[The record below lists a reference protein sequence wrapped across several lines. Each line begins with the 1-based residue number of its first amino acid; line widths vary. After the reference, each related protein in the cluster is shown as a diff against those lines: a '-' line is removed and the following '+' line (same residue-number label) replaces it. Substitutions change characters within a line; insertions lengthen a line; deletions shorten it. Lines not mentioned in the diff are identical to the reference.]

1 MGRGEPGIGPG
12 LTTQHLYFRQETHIR
27 QPSGSRHDFPIRLFD
42 LSQLVPAS
50 TILCQRFAPSR
61 TRILSGESSTMP
73 PAVSE
78 WSNLVLRWI
87 HVLAGIFWIGQTYY
101 FTKLEGRMALDEE
114 AARNSGRLPQVWLVH
129 SGSFSVVEKQ
139 ASPKAV
145 PSKFY
150 WFRWEALVTWISGFL
165 LLGLLYYS
173 GGLLLDDSVSNIGM
187 GAGVAIGLGTLFVG
201 FSVYEGIW
209 RSPLGRMPLLAGT
222 ICYFLVVALAY
233 GLTHVISG
241 RAAYIHIGALL
252 GTIMAANVW
261 MGILPATRK
270 MLESIREGK
279 PIDQK
284 MAARAKGRTIHN
296 TYMTVPLIFLMI
308 SNHFPTATYG
318 ANYNWLI
325 LSMLVLGGAVSA
337 KFIYKA

>member
-1 MGRGEPGIGPG
+1 
-12 LTTQHLYFRQETHIR
+12 
-27 QPSGSRHDFPIRLFD
+27 
-42 LSQLVPAS
+42 
-50 TILCQRFAPSR
+50 
-61 TRILSGESSTMP
+61 MP

-78 WSNLVLRWI
+78 WSNLILRWI

-139 ASPKAV
+139 ASPKSV
-145 PSKFY
+145 PAKFY
-150 WFRWEALVTWISGFL
+150 WFRWEALITWISGFL

-187 GAGVAIGLGTLFVG
+187 GMGVAIGLGTLLVG

-209 RSPLGRMPLLAGT
+209 MSPLGRKPLLAGT

-233 GLTHVISG
+233 GLTHLISG
-241 RAAYIHIGALL
+241 RAAYIHIGALF

-261 MGILPATRK
+261 MRILPATRR
-270 MLESIREGK
+270 MLDALREGK
-279 PIDQK
+279 TVDLK
-284 MAARAKGRTIHN
+284 LAEKAKGRTIHN

-325 LSMLVLGGAVSA
+325 LSALVLAGGVSA
-337 KFIYKA
+337 KFIYKAS

>member
-1 MGRGEPGIGPG
+1 
-12 LTTQHLYFRQETHIR
+12 
-27 QPSGSRHDFPIRLFD
+27 
-42 LSQLVPAS
+42 
-50 TILCQRFAPSR
+50 
-61 TRILSGESSTMP
+61 MP

-78 WSNLVLRWI
+78 WSNLILRWI

-101 FTKLEGRMALDEE
+101 FTKLEGRMGLDEE
-114 AARNSGRLPQVWLVH
+114 EAKKSGRLPQVWLVH
-129 SGSFSVVEKQ
+129 SGSFSLVEKQ
-139 ASPKAV
+139 SSPKAV
-145 PSKFY
+145 PAKFY
-150 WFRWEALVTWISGFL
+150 WFRWEALITWISGFL

-187 GAGVAIGLGTLFVG
+187 GAGVAIGLGTLFLG
-201 FSVYEGIW
+201 FAVYEGIW

-233 GLTHVISG
+233 ALTHLISG
-241 RAAYIHIGALL
+241 RAAYIHVGALF

-270 MLESIREGK
+270 MLVAIREGK

-284 MAARAKGRTIHN
+284 LSERAKNRTIHN

-318 ANYNWLI
+318 ADYNWLI
-325 LSMLVLGGAVSA
+325 LSILVLAGAASA
-337 KFIYKA
+337 KLIYKAS

>member
-1 MGRGEPGIGPG
+1 
-12 LTTQHLYFRQETHIR
+12 
-27 QPSGSRHDFPIRLFD
+27 
-42 LSQLVPAS
+42 
-50 TILCQRFAPSR
+50 
-61 TRILSGESSTMP
+61 MP

-78 WSNLVLRWI
+78 WSNLILRWI

-114 AARNSGRLPQVWLVH
+114 AARNAGQAPAGLAGAQRKFFRSSKSRLRRK
-129 SGSFSVVEKQ
+129 SVP
-139 ASPKAV
+139 A
-145 PSKFY
+145 KFY

-187 GAGVAIGLGTLFVG
+187 GMGVAIGLGTLIVG
-201 FSVYEGIW
+201 FAVYEGIW
-209 RSPLGRMPLLAGT
+209 RSPLGRTPLLAGT
-222 ICYFLVVALAY
+222 ICYLLVVALAY

-241 RAAYIHIGALL
+241 RAAYIHIGALF

-284 MAARAKGRTIHN
+284 LAERAKDRTIHN

-318 ANYNWLI
+318 TSLQLADSRPLLVAGAGGSCDRLKI
-325 LSMLVLGGAVSA
+325 LS
-337 KFIYKA
+337 YKASVAPVQCRRYR